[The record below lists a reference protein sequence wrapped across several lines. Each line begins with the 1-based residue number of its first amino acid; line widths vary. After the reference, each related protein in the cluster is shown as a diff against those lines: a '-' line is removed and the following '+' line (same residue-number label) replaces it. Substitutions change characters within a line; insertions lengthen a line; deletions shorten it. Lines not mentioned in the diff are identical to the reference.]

1 MKTFEMD
8 CFEVRETD
16 GGGMS
21 SNHIM
26 YCATQALADKVAGRS
41 KGWRNV
47 VPYKKT
53 IRIFVTM
60 EEIEEHSVQALR
72 KSALSKLTAAER
84 EALGV

>member
-1 MKTFEMD
+1 MD

-26 YCATQALADKVAGRS
+26 YCATQALADKVAGQS
-41 KGWRNV
+41 CWRNV

-60 EEIEEHSVQALR
+60 EEIEEHSVQNLR
-72 KSALSKLTAAER
+72 KSALAKLTTAER
-84 EALGV
+84 EALGL